1 MDLLYAQA
9 RVYDRVKNWN
19 RLNFLFSIIVPLL
32 LSFVTVYNRSREF
45 VDSELLSSLLGLYGL
60 LVLTF
65 NIVISGHISA
75 LRRKAASIQ
84 EMYDCRVLGIW
95 ICPYISRHLLSLT
108 PLQARCRR
116 YSRGER

>member
-1 MDLLYAQA
+1 MNAIYTNQSTRENMDLLYAQA

-65 NIVISGHISA
+65 NIVISGPSRLCA
-75 LRRKAASIQ
+75 GRQPQSRKCTTAGYLASGV
-84 EMYDCRVLGIW
+84 MN
-95 ICPYISRHLLSLT
+95 
-108 PLQARCRR
+108 
-116 YSRGER
+116 